1 MRFIDLPS
9 SIIQGFVICF
19 ILLFVASII
28 GLFVTLILARK
39 KYLIVLSSLTFL
51 LSFVLV
57 FLTMRGSYC
66 YRLSR
71 PVFESYFR
79 VLSWPLWV
87 FILVSSLLHISIV
100 YELIFSYLWNKRHIT
115 LLSIKESMDSL
126 PSGICFFEENGTVR
140 LINLAMNDVSSRV
153 AGSSLR
159 NGVAFCRDI
168 LKIDIDKISMVEES
182 PKVLLTGDKAFSFLL
197 FKHQIEGECVYELE
211 AFDVSELYRLAK
223 ELENKS
229 SELKNRNKR
238 LLQYGENIKELTS
251 EKEVL
256 AAKIHIHDELGKLL
270 LITKKKLQENLTK
283 EDKRELLSHWEKEL
297 GAFTT
302 FSDKVEKKEE
312 LLVLKE
318 VATLIGIDL
327 HFEGEKPLPNTNEE
341 KILKVAIHE
350 CLTNASKHAHA
361 KNLYVQGKSQ
371 KDKYEIIIAN
381 DGEKP
386 NNDIVLGGGLSS
398 LKLLVERANG
408 EMEVVSKPEFTLR
421 ISLKRGDLA

>member
-28 GLFVTLILARK
+28 GLFVTLIFARK

-71 PVFESYFR
+71 PVFESYLW
-79 VLSWPLWV
+79 VLSRPLWV
-87 FILVSSLLHISIV
+87 FIVVSLLLLISIV

-140 LINLAMNDVSSRV
+140 LINFAMNDVSSRV

-182 PKVLLTGDKAFSFLL
+182 PKVLLTGDKENAFM
-197 FKHQIEGECVYELE
+197 
-211 AFDVSELYRLAK
+211 
-223 ELENKS
+223 S
-229 SELKNRNKR
+229 SR
-238 LLQYGENIKELTS
+238 LL
-251 EKEVL
+251 
-256 AAKIHIHDELGKLL
+256 
-270 LITKKKLQENLTK
+270 
-283 EDKRELLSHWEKEL
+283 
-297 GAFTT
+297 
-302 FSDKVEKKEE
+302 
-312 LLVLKE
+312 
-318 VATLIGIDL
+318 
-327 HFEGEKPLPNTNEE
+327 
-341 KILKVAIHE
+341 
-350 CLTNASKHAHA
+350 
-361 KNLYVQGKSQ
+361 
-371 KDKYEIIIAN
+371 
-381 DGEKP
+381 
-386 NNDIVLGGGLSS
+386 
-398 LKLLVERANG
+398 
-408 EMEVVSKPEFTLR
+408 M
-421 ISLKRGDLA
+421 